1 MKVNL
6 KELTEKAALLMQQ
19 QMQEKSASSVMV
31 MEESDDQLM
40 QLAATENTIGSISTS
55 RGANTSSINV
65 LQQTN
70 QFLFHV
76 ELIEVS
82 RNRMNFMIAL

>member
-6 KELTEKAALLMQQ
+6 QELTEKAALLMQQ

-40 QLAATENTIGSISTS
+40 QLAATENAVGSISSS
-55 RGANTSSINV
+55 RGANASSVNV

-76 ELIEVS
+76 ELIEVTK
-82 RNRMNFMIAL
+82 NLLNTMMDL